1 MKNIIVFDVRGE
13 CWCVCVANILETG
26 VNNIIL
32 TFEADAYSNPKFE
45 IKSSTG
51 ESKLYSLTV
60 VSGVATG
67 EFNWNEILQSEN
79 SYCQMHYVDNDKI
92 GKWFNWQ
99 LPTTTTG
106 GIDYKSLRV
115 YKENNTTFL
124 IKFIAS
130 QLTPVSSANPND
142 FDVDENGVVSLKN
155 VSSINVVKNSNK
167 KIGSIEFIYENGTSE
182 TCNCTYNS
190 GGDLTAFGSIT
201 IDWG

>member
-13 CWCVCVANILETG
+13 CSCACVANILENDA
-26 VNNIIL
+26 NNIIL
-32 TFEADAYSNPKFE
+32 TFEDDSYSNPKFE

-51 ESKLYSLTV
+51 ESTLYNLTV
-60 VSGVATG
+60 VNGMATG
-67 EFNWNEILQSEN
+67 EFNWGEILQSEN
-79 SYCQMHYVDNDKI
+79 SYCQMRYADNDKI

-99 LPTTTTG
+99 LSTTTT

-115 YKENNTTFL
+115 YKENDTTFS

-130 QLTPVSSANPND
+130 QLTPVNSADPND
-142 FDVDENGVVSLKN
+142 FDVDENGVMSLKS
-155 VSSINVVKNSNK
+155 VSSINAVKNSNK

-190 GGDLTAFGSIT
+190 DGDLTTFGSIT